1 MRDETREW
9 DKPFIN
15 WSSKLSNE
23 FVKWLIETYGDKGAH
38 QYLNEFRAVK
48 DVMASVEPKTLL
60 TASAISNAALKIL
73 EEELTKSH
81 EYNKSRL

>member
-1 MRDETREW
+1 MRNETREW
-9 DKPFIN
+9 DNAFIN
-15 WSSKLSNE
+15 WSPKLANE
-23 FVKWLIETYGDKGAH
+23 FVKWLIETYGDKGAN

-73 EEELTKSH
+73 EEELAKSH
-81 EYNKSRL
+81 EHGIL